1 MNVQSREVQQK
12 LLGEYSNIHDQWFSD
27 HPAPYT
33 AIAFDSYYPEWG
45 NPQRINLVVNA
56 VSITSEADI
65 LVLPRPYVLDITLEE
80 ALGPKAKGTS
90 EPIGLIPKTFAY
102 DEERQGIIERN
113 LSDFLVAL
121 LYDDILK
128 RDERLIIFQG
138 PFSPKLLGR
147 LGYRNLNHDITL
159 AAITFKNEWFPL
171 NVPEANRRLNQDLDR
186 SRFFIDIERSCHA
199 REKAFYQLADNKPS
213 NGLEEV
219 LKSWIAVNNNRTVF
233 ILELFCQFPSG
244 VELPGGRIKSPW
256 ITKLR
261 AVQES
266 LRFPGLVFE
275 QSEPIWLPFALACA
289 YDICRHYGRRPF
301 KEPESV
307 WKDYWEYLSF
317 YEEDIEEMYR
327 VGWETAEVV
336 GRRSLLYLAMFSP
349 QIYSFVK
356 EKAGLIP
363 AAGEFDRG
371 MNLSRAIKGERT
383 RGGWRINRWR
393 EII

>member
-1 MNVQSREVQQK
+1 
-12 LLGEYSNIHDQWFSD
+12 
-27 HPAPYT
+27 
-33 AIAFDSYYPEWG
+33 
-45 NPQRINLVVNA
+45 

-65 LVLPRPYVLDITLEE
+65 QVLLPPYVLDITLEE
-80 ALGPKAKGTS
+80 ALGPKAKGAS
-90 EPIGLIPKTFAY
+90 EPIGLIPKTFVY
-102 DEERQGIIERN
+102 DEERRGIIERN

-121 LYDDILK
+121 LYGEILK
-128 RDERLIIFQG
+128 RDEKLIIFQG

-147 LGYRNLNHDITL
+147 LGYRNFNHDITL

-186 SRFFIDIERSCHA
+186 NRFFIDIERSCHA
-199 REKAFYQLADNKPS
+199 RKKAFYQLADNKPS

-219 LKSWIAVNNNRTVF
+219 LKSWIAVANNRTVF

-244 VELPGGRIKSPW
+244 VELPDGSIKSPW

-261 AVQES
+261 AVQER

-289 YDICRHYGRRPF
+289 YDICRHYGRRLF
-301 KEPESV
+301 KEPELV

-317 YEEDIEEMYR
+317 YEEDTEEMYR
-327 VGWETAEVV
+327 AGWETAEVV

-349 QIYSFVK
+349 QIYNSMQ
-356 EKAGLIP
+356 EKAGLTP
-363 AAGEFDRG
+363 ADGEFNRG
-371 MNLSRAIKGERT
+371 MNLSSAIKGERT
-383 RGGWRINRWR
+383 KEKWHINQWR